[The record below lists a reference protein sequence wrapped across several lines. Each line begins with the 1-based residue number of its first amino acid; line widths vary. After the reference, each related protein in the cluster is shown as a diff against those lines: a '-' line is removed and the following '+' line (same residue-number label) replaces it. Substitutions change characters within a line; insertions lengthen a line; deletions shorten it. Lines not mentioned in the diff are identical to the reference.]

1 MPADSHDVHS
11 LMAPMDEA
19 AMGTAAMGRPI
30 KKMKKRSHQDNRPDR
45 SRSAQDRNTDPET
58 PGAVLLIQPPQG
70 EFVRQRIFQPGVE
83 VPLNLLCLAGFLERA
98 GIPCSLLDLR
108 VEADPDQALREAA
121 SGIRPIL
128 AGISSLTSELD
139 NAQRAA
145 TLVKEISPG
154 TATIVGGHHFSS
166 LPEAALADHGD
177 FDFAVRGE
185 GERPLAGLARALRDG
200 RDPAGI
206 PGLTRRRNGRVEA
219 SPPGPLIPDLDDLP
233 FPDRRRVRL
242 DRYVPSPATG
252 NYLRLPTTGIIAGRG
267 CPFNCAYCS
276 KGVWGTSV
284 RYRSPENV
292 IAEIESCIGDF
303 GVRDFRFF
311 DDSLAS
317 ARFDLERFCRLIL
330 ERGLDIS
337 WNCYSRAGD
346 VRGDLLDLMKRA
358 GCYHIKYGIEFGTES
373 SLRRTRKRSTLDE
386 ARTAVALTKKAG
398 MEAKASFIFGIPGET
413 EADCEQ
419 TLAFAIELS
428 PDLASFYP
436 FDLFPGSRFFEM
448 HRDGDAPPAL
458 AREATER
465 LTRQAYKRFY
475 FRPAYVM
482 QRLRRIGRA
491 PVREARLLA
500 QGLKFM
506 ARSLRAGK
514 SVEDFPLRNP

>member
-1 MPADSHDVHS
+1 MPCPYICIARKS
-11 LMAPMDEA
+11 
-19 AMGTAAMGRPI
+19 T
-30 KKMKKRSHQDNRPDR
+30 KMHKKRQ
-45 SRSAQDRNTDPET
+45 ARNK
-58 PGAVLLIQPPQG
+58 PGAGRDAGPVAPGGVLLIQPPQG

-83 VPLNLLCLAGFLERA
+83 VPLNLLCLAGYLERE

-108 VEADPDQALREAA
+108 VEADPDRALREAV
-121 SGIRPIL
+121 SGIRPVL

-139 NAQRAA
+139 NAKRAA

-154 TATIVGGHHFSS
+154 AATVVGGHHFSS
-166 LPEAALADHGD
+166 LPEATLADHAD

-185 GERPLAGLARALRDG
+185 GERPLADLARALRDG
-200 RDPAGI
+200 REPSGI
-206 PGLTRRRNGRVEA
+206 PGLTRRRDGQVEA

-284 RYRSPENV
+284 RYRSAENV
-292 IAEIESCIGDF
+292 IAEMESCIEDF
-303 GVRDFRFF
+303 GIRDFRFF

-317 ARFDLERFCRLIL
+317 ARFGLERFCGLIL
-330 ERGLDIS
+330 EKGLDVS

-346 VRGDLLDLMKRA
+346 VREGLLGLMKRA

-373 SLRRTRKRSTLDE
+373 SLRRARKKSTLDE

-398 MEAKASFIFGIPGET
+398 IEAKASFIFGIPGET
-413 EADCEQ
+413 ETDCEQ
-419 TLAFAIELS
+419 TLTFAVELS
-428 PDLASFYP
+428 PDLAAFYP

-448 HRDGDAPPAL
+448 DRDGSAPPSL
-458 AREATER
+458 DRETTER
-465 LTRQAYKRFY
+465 LTQQAYKRFY
-475 FRPAYVM
+475 FRPAYVV

-491 PVREARLLA
+491 PIREARLLA

-506 ARSLRAGK
+506 AGSLRAGK
-514 SVEDFPLRNP
+514 SEVDFPLRNPGTQEGKK